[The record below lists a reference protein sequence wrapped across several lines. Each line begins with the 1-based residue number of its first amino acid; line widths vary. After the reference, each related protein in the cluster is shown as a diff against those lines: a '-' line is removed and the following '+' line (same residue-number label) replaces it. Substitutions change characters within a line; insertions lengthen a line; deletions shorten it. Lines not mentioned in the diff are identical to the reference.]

1 MYAALSKQSI
11 NTDSVGKNN
20 NHVDKKY
27 KRASTFQSSHASKL
41 VSAQCDAIIGLDSTN
56 IDTDDENRFLGSK
69 VRHDAITTR
78 RCRSKSVSIT
88 NVGGHDA
95 NDDRSTRRCCL

>member
-27 KRASTFQSSHASKL
+27 KRTSTFQSSHATKL

-78 RCRSKSVSIT
+78 RESRRYSTI
-88 NVGGHDA
+88 DQ
-95 NDDRSTRRCCL
+95 DRTKAIHCNQLGNTK